1 LNADRAPQLKATV
14 RHLRVMKHLSS
25 TLLIAL
31 TLFFSSIAYGQED
44 IRSGKIV
51 EFLKSNWE
59 VRTETNEWQF
69 TGKFIPLSP
78 QLEND
83 LLRSF
88 PKHRFSLAEMRFV
101 GHIPGS
107 NYPLIVITDAESG
120 DVMGFVRHLNWGF
133 ASKSFTHLFSNYHAD
148 TKEDLER
155 RVLVLGTLIASTDQ
169 RGNVGIVQ
177 RKKNIL
183 SVELVWGGGIWRRL
197 EAHFDPSLRIRR
209 MALVN
214 GSNRRSFF

>member
-1 LNADRAPQLKATV
+1 
-14 RHLRVMKHLSS
+14 MKHLGS
-25 TLLIAL
+25 TFLIAL
-31 TLFFSSIAYGQED
+31 TLLFTSVAAYEQED
-44 IRSGKIV
+44 IRSGKMV

-59 VRTETNEWQF
+59 VRTDTNEWQF
-69 TGKFIPLSP
+69 TGKFISLPP

-120 DVMGFVRHLNWGF
+120 DVVGFVRHLNWGF

-155 RVLVLGTLIASTDQ
+155 MVLVLGTLIASTDQ
-169 RGNVGIVQ
+169 RGNVG
-177 RKKNIL
+177 RGKSKKNTV
-183 SVELVWGGGIWRRL
+183 SVELLW
-197 EAHFDPSLRIRR
+197 A
-209 MALVN
+209 A
-214 GSNRRSFF
+214 GSGED